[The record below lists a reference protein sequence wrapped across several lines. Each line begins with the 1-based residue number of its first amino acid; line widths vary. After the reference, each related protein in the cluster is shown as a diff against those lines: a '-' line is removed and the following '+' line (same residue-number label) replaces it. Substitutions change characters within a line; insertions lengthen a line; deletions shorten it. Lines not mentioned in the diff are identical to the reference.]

1 MTQPGNEYWCLGRT
15 TCQSGVQ
22 SAASELVLIKL
33 EVHWGVLHVSRAQ
46 TAALRRGTRRRLCAQ
61 SLPEADL
68 SISPAFLC
76 LWGDPCNPLLLI
88 HLLSPLS
95 NFTHTHTHTLYF
107 LCGHLLFSILSPPFL
122 LFIQHLICH
131 TLTANLISFFLT
143 FSPSFLLF
151 PSPFSP
157 CLLLADFSIHSL
169 SCSFDFSSLTLLI
182 SFRAPPFSLTYCFSL
197 CLSRSPRWSRW

>member
-1 MTQPGNEYWCLGRT
+1 MSAVHKLQHSGEASGDGCVLKVCQKQI
-15 TCQSGVQ
+15 CQSALPFSV
-22 SAASELVLIKL
+22 SEVTP
-33 EVHWGVLHVSRAQ
+33 VTPS
-46 TAALRRGTRRRLCAQ
+46 
-61 SLPEADL
+61 SL
-68 SISPAFLC
+68 SIYCPPSA
-76 LWGDPCNPLLLI
+76 PL
-88 HLLSPLS
+88 
-95 NFTHTHTHTLYF
+95 HTHIHTLYF

-157 CLLLADFSIHSL
+157 RLLLADFSIHGL

>member
-33 EVHWGVLHVSRAQ
+33 EVHWGVLHVSCAQ
-46 TAALRRGTRRRLCAQ
+46 TAALRRGIRRRLCAQ

-88 HLLSPLS
+88 HLLSPPQRLY
-95 NFTHTHTHTLYF
+95 THTLTHYI
-107 LCGHLLFSILSPPFL
+107 FSVG
-122 LFIQHLICH
+122 ICY
-131 TLTANLISFFLT
+131 
-143 FSPSFLLF
+143 SPSFLHL
-151 PSPFSP
+151 SSFS
-157 CLLLADFSIHSL
+157 FSTSSVTRWPRI
-169 SCSFDFSSLTLLI
+169 SFLFSSLSLPHSCCSPLLSLPVSCWLTLV
-182 SFRAPPFSLTYCFSL
+182 FTASLAHLTSPLSL
-197 CLSRSPRWSRW
+197 Y